1 MTGICCSVRGCKR
14 KFRVCKTCPYH
25 CPGGM
30 KKVLTD
36 QGQKHHTGMPFHIFY
51 RITRKI
57 LSLTAPE
64 AVQNI
69 IKDLDNQ
76 QASDDIMKELVE
88 IMAKDSNVS
97 VNIVPYPGEN
107 TAAAIGEYLRFRTQ
121 VLSGS
126 LSLSPAVCAFRV

>member
-1 MTGICCSVRGCKR
+1 M
-14 KFRVCKTCPYH
+14 
-25 CPGGM
+25 
-30 KKVLTD
+30 LTD
-36 QGQKHHTGMPFHIFY
+36 QKQNHTGTPFHKFY
-51 RITRKI
+51 RIAREI

-76 QASDDIMKELVE
+76 QASDDIMTNLKGLGE
-88 IMAKDSNVS
+88 IMAEHD
-97 VNIVPYPGEN
+97 PGCPC
-107 TAAAIGEYLRFRTQ
+107 YKCWRFRTQ